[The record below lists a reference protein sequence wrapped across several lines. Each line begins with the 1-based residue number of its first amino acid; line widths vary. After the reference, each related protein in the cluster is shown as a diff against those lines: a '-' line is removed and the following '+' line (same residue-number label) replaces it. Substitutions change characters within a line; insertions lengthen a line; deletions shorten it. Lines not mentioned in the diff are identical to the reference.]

1 MAPATLRSQGLLDET
16 LETSPPP
23 ATPTVSNDT
32 ATILAA
38 IGLLTNEV
46 KDLEVRVERLE
57 SKSPPSSP
65 LVKPEDSAKKIGF
78 VGSSGIGLE
87 ALEVRLMKSLMVA
100 EY

>member
-23 ATPTVSNDT
+23 AIPTVSNDT

-65 LVKPEDSAKKIGF
+65 LVKPEDSAKKSASLG
-78 VGSSGIGLE
+78 
-87 ALEVRLMKSLMVA
+87 ALA
-100 EY
+100 